1 MKMRYLHGTIALLGR
16 HCLPVETPSSIKED
30 RPMRKAS
37 MMLITLIIASLALSA
52 CANTVTGV
60 GRDIK
65 QTGRAVKRAVE

>member
-1 MKMRYLHGTIALLGR
+1 MKMRYFYGTIEVLGR
-16 HCLPVETPSSIKED
+16 YCFRVETPSSIKED
-30 RPMRKAS
+30 GPMRKAS

-65 QTGRAVKRAVE
+65 QTGHAVKRAVE

>member
-1 MKMRYLHGTIALLGR
+1 
-16 HCLPVETPSSIKED
+16 
-30 RPMRKAS
+30 MRKAS

-65 QTGRAVKRAVE
+65 QTGHAVKRAVE